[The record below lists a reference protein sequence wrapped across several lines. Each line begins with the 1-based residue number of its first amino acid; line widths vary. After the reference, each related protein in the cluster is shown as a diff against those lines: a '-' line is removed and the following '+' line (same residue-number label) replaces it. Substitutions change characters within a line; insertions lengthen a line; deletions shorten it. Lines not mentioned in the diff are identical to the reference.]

1 MMNPLN
7 IQINDT
13 VYLFKEDPKCETVY
27 EVMDIHKDG
36 RAVLF
41 HPVLLQTEAYVDDIQ
56 HSIY

>member
-1 MMNPLN
+1 MMNPHN

-41 HPVLLQTEAYVDDIQ
+41 HPTKFQYEAYVDDLQ
-56 HSIY
+56 HSLY